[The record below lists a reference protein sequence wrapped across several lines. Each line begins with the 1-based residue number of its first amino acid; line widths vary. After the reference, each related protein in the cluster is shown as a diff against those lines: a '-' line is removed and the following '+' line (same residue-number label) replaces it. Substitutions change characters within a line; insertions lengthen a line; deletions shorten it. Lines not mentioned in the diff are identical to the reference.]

1 MIEST
6 NSMAIITSRV
16 ALLEA
21 ELKRLTTILEGV
33 THKIV
38 TRGIGGGIGGANDPL
53 KFITAEDQARELLNH
68 KLTKEQYELVRSGN
82 RDKNTSRFRGEVIC
96 ELYRRGV
103 SGIAISRVLKKD
115 HNTVYY
121 HLALAGLV
129 KAKGNKQFNARKRSM
144 LARIKRE
151 TPVKR

>member
-21 ELKRLTTILEGV
+21 ELKRLANILEGI

-38 TRGIGGGIGGANDPL
+38 TRGIGGSSSDPL
-53 KFITAEDQARELLNH
+53 KFITAEDQARELLDN
-68 KLTKEQYELVRSGN
+68 KLTKEQYELVRSGR

-115 HNTVYY
+115 HNSVYY

-144 LARIKRE
+144 LARINRE
-151 TPVKR
+151 TPVRR

>member
-1 MIEST
+1 MIDST
-6 NSMAIITSRV
+6 NSIAIVTSRV
-16 ALLEA
+16 SLLEI
-21 ELKRLTTILEGV
+21 ELKKVMGV
-33 THKIV
+33 LDRITHQLATGRASSSK
-38 TRGIGGGIGGANDPL
+38 DPL
-53 KFITAEDQARELLNH
+53 KFITAEDQARELLDN
-68 KLTKEQYELVRSGN
+68 KLTKEQYDLVRSGK

-115 HNTVYY
+115 HNSVYY

-144 LARIKRE
+144 LARIRRE
-151 TPVKR
+151 TPIDGR

>member
-21 ELKRLTTILEGV
+21 ELKRQTTILEGV

-38 TRGIGGGIGGANDPL
+38 TRGIWGSSNDPL
-53 KFITAEDQARELLNH
+53 KFITAEDQARELLDN
-68 KLTKEQYELVRSGN
+68 KLTKEQYELVRSGK

-115 HNTVYY
+115 HNSVYY
-121 HLALAGLV
+121 HLAMAGLV

-144 LARIKRE
+144 LARIKRK
-151 TPVKR
+151 TPVESR

>member
-1 MIEST
+1 MIDST
-6 NSMAIITSRV
+6 NSIAIVTSRV
-16 ALLEA
+16 SLLEI
-21 ELKRLTTILEGV
+21 ELKKVMGV
-33 THKIV
+33 LDRITHQLATGRASSTK
-38 TRGIGGGIGGANDPL
+38 DPL
-53 KFITAEDQARELLNH
+53 KFITAEDQARELLDN
-68 KLTKEQYELVRSGN
+68 KLTKEQYDLVRSGK

-115 HNTVYY
+115 HNSVYY

-144 LARIKRE
+144 LARIRRE
-151 TPVKR
+151 TPIDGR

>member
-1 MIEST
+1 MIDSN
-6 NSMAIITSRV
+6 NSIAIVTSRV
-16 ALLEA
+16 SLLEI
-21 ELKRLTTILEGV
+21 ELKKVMGV
-33 THKIV
+33 LDRITHQLATGK
-38 TRGIGGGIGGANDPL
+38 ASSNKDPL
-53 KFITAEDQARELLNH
+53 KFITAEDQARELLNN
-68 KLTKEQYELVRSGN
+68 KLTEEQHELVRSGK

-144 LARIKRE
+144 LARIRRE
-151 TPVKR
+151 TPVEGR

>member
-21 ELKRLTTILEGV
+21 ELKRLANILEGI

-38 TRGIGGGIGGANDPL
+38 TRGIGGSGNDSL
-53 KFITAEDQARELLNH
+53 KFITAEDQARELLDN
-68 KLTKEQYELVRSGN
+68 KLTKEQYELVRSGR

-115 HNTVYY
+115 HNSVYY

-129 KAKGNKQFNARKRSM
+129 KAKGNKQFNARKKSM

-151 TPVKR
+151 TPVKTR

>member
-21 ELKRLTTILEGV
+21 ELKRLTSVLEGI

-38 TRGIGGGIGGANDPL
+38 TRGIGGGSSDPL

-68 KLTKEQYELVRSGN
+68 KLTKEQYELARSGK
-82 RDKNTSRFRGEVIC
+82 RDKNTSRFRGEIIC

>member
-1 MIEST
+1 MIDST
-6 NSMAIITSRV
+6 NSIAIVTSRV
-16 ALLEA
+16 SLLEI
-21 ELKRLTTILEGV
+21 ELKKVMGV
-33 THKIV
+33 LDRITHQLATGRASSSK
-38 TRGIGGGIGGANDPL
+38 DPL
-53 KFITAEDQARELLNH
+53 KFITAEDQARELLDN
-68 KLTKEQYELVRSGN
+68 KLTKEQYDLVRSGK

-115 HNTVYY
+115 HNSVYY

-144 LARIKRE
+144 LARIRRE
-151 TPVKR
+151 RPIGSR